1 MVKTVAH
8 TKARVFE
15 ISKLKNLFLENPE
28 TIVRP
33 LEVLIHPNLQ
43 HDTIT
48 VSNLVQKISYSCR
61 DVANCGTIL
70 LIFSNECWI
79 KAGWMNDKNDNVYKT
94 KRKETI
100 HTLFFTIINLKSAK
114 THKSRQILLSRKTV
128 CSGISKLIF
137 NFHIFVIY
145 NVLYFPLWNST
156 LYFPCFPFF
165 FIDRLFMFPFPFY
178 WSHLKVDTSHSV
190 NFPIQSVS

>member
-1 MVKTVAH
+1 MAH

-94 KRKETI
+94 KRKEII
-100 HTLFFTIINLKSAK
+100 HTLFFTIINAK

-128 CSGISKLIF
+128 YSGISKLIF